1 MADGISLDMSEV
13 RSAIADMSMIDER
26 LNSHAVQVI
35 DRGAV
40 NIKNQLRAEMGASRH
55 FKGAV
60 RGITYDLKS
69 GGFGTGGEIYAEIGP
84 EKGKPGSLANIAYF
98 GTSRGGGTVPDPI
111 WALHEEIP
119 RFAKALA
126 DVAANAVFG

>member
-1 MADGISLDMSEV
+1 MSDGISLDMSEV

-26 LNSHAVQVI
+26 LNSHVVGVVE
-35 DRGAV
+35 RGAV
-40 NIKNQLRAEMGASRH
+40 NIKGQLRSEMQSSTHFRGA
-55 FKGAV
+55 A
-60 RGITYDLKS
+60 RGITYDMKYD
-69 GGFGTGGEIYAEIGP
+69 GFGGAGVIRADIGP

-111 WALHEEIP
+111 CALHEEIP

-126 DVAANAVFG
+126 DVAANAVFS